1 MRDIFQTEDKA
12 YKFQY
17 KFLVKISNIKSVRYG
32 TYTASFIGTR
42 IWNVIPEDKDS
53 LKVFKENMKN
63 VLVEMSLA
71 SIIYLG
77 SSLFFENFV
86 VWDYYS

>member
-42 IWNVIPEDKDS
+42 IWNVIPEDCQNKDS
-53 LKVFKENMKN
+53 LKVFKENMKKWIDEKCPCRN
-63 VLVEMSLA
+63 VFGFYNIFRLF
-71 SIIYLG
+71 SI
-77 SSLFFENFV
+77 F
-86 VWDYYS
+86 